1 MAGQRKSD
9 IFRKLFNRLN
19 YIRWKSTH
27 CAKMKYL
34 IGRYRFRKLTR
45 SRNKSTQEYKASKFL
60 FETDRTLGSRQWI
73 FHDEDWIRVRGR
85 SQHRRLVVRGLP
97 LNVIDNLQEPT
108 KEAEFLPDGRICFNG
123 RTETDDEWIILY
135 LDPQKYDWGN
145 FSWNFSVRRDTRFR
159 ELQFAF
165 RYRDFY
171 NRYRFR
177 FEDDYIYFDKH
188 LRGIFYSGFN
198 AVPFR
203 MDLGVSY
210 NVRIDVYGNNFRCY
224 VNDALM
230 MDEFDFDNELPRGS
244 IAIIF
249 WEKDGVTDI
258 KGSITP
264 MYVRELKGI
273 QAKGS

>member
-1 MAGQRKSD
+1 MSGQQKSE
-9 IFRKLFNRLN
+9 ILRKLFNRLD
-19 YIRWKSTH
+19 YIRRRWTH
-27 CAKMKYL
+27 RAKMKYL
-34 IGRYRFRKLTR
+34 IGEYRFKKLIRTR
-45 SRNKSTQEYKASKFL
+45 NSPTEEYKAGKLL
-60 FETDRTLGSRQWI
+60 FEADGTLGPHQWI

-85 SQHRRLVVRGLP
+85 RQHRRLVAKGLP

-108 KEAEFLPDGRICFNG
+108 REAEFLPDGTMRFDG

-135 LDPQKYDWGN
+135 LDPQKYDWEN
-145 FSWNFSVRRDTRFR
+145 FSWNFRVRRDTRFR

-171 NRYRFR
+171 NRYRYR

-188 LRGIFYSGFN
+188 IKGVFYSGFN
-198 AVPFR
+198 TVPFR

-224 VNDALM
+224 VNDVLM

-244 IAIIF
+244 IAIIL
-249 WEKDGVTDI
+249 WEHDGITDI
-258 KGSITP
+258 KGSISS
-264 MYVRELKGI
+264 MYVRELTRK
-273 QAKGS
+273 QAE